1 MAAQTETNKG
11 ALKKLKTYF
20 RGVKAE
26 VKKVNWPNRKELINH
41 TAVVIALCSIVGLII
56 WLFDTLVRGL
66 LSFIIG

>member
-1 MAAQTETNKG
+1 VAAQTETNKG

>member
-1 MAAQTETNKG
+1 MAAQTETKKG

-26 VKKVNWPNRKELINH
+26 VKKVNWPNRSELINH
-41 TAVVIALCSIVGLII
+41 TIVVIVLCAIVAVIV
-56 WLFDTLVRGL
+56 WSFDTLVRGL